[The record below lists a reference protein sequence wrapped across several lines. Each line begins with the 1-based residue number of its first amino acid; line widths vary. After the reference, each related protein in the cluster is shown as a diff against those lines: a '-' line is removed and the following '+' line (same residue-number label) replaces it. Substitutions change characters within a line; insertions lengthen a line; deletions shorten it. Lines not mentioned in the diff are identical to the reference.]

1 MATCAVTGN
10 IIDVSGTAIAS
21 VTVLARVAQPEI
33 SGTSLVTP
41 LQLSV
46 QTDSSGNFT
55 MTLQQSISVIFT
67 IMYPS
72 IGTDPKRIFN
82 YTGNVPATTTADF
95 TSVVV
100 TEV

>member
-10 IIDVSGTAIAS
+10 IIDVAGVAISS
-21 VTVLARVAQPEI
+21 VTILARVAQPEI

-46 QTDSSGNFT
+46 QTDTSGNFT
-55 MTLQQSISVIFT
+55 MTIQQSLSVIFT

-72 IGTDPKRIFN
+72 IGTDPKRVFN
-82 YTGNVPATTTADF
+82 YTGNIPATTTANF
-95 TSVVV
+95 TSVIVQ
-100 TEV
+100 EV